1 MIQFVLGAIAAA
13 SLYTFWPSLA
23 VVPSA
28 WLRAL
33 YAKLRGL
40 AADGVG
46 EADEY
51 KPGGSSSED

>member
-1 MIQFVLGAIAAA
+1 MIQFALGAIAAA
-13 SLYTFWPSLA
+13 SLYTFWPALA

-40 AADGVG
+40 SADGVG
-46 EADEY
+46 DADDY
-51 KPGGSSSED
+51 KTGGTD